1 MTHFS
6 RRLPEDLTVVRTQN
20 PEENCD
26 FASIPGGRAGGAGG
40 DRRAQGAALLSD
52 CPGPTVTALPP
63 TPVTPKPASSSE
75 MGTTTHPSRRARDEF
90 THIQHWHH
98 AWDRGHGHR
107 LTCLVRS
114 ILVKPFSDTRYTRT
128 RRSRNT
134 VLSEGL
140 SRPVPGLLSPQS
152 YSPDNCSGPVLQS
165 PCPCK
170 STHLMFR
177 PHGGAPVGGS

>member
-1 MTHFS
+1 MTLLPS
-6 RRLPEDLTVVRTQN
+6 PGARRGAVR
-20 PEENCD
+20 
-26 FASIPGGRAGGAGG
+26 G

-114 ILVKPFSDTRYTRT
+114 ILVKPFSDTATQEQDVLETLFYLKAFLVQSQACFL
-128 RRSRNT
+128 RRAIPPTTAR
-134 VLSEGL
+134 VLYC
-140 SRPVPGLLSPQS
+140 SPLAH
-152 YSPDNCSGPVLQS
+152 VRAH
-165 PCPCK
+165 
-170 STHLMFR
+170 T
-177 PHGGAPVGGS
+177 